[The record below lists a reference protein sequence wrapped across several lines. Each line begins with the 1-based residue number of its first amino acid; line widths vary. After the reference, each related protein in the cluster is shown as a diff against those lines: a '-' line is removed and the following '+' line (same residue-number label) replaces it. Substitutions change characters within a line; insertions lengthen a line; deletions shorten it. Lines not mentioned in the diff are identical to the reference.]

1 MLNSKIARKLVSA
14 VALSA
19 LAFGTIAGTST
30 YTVQAEEKVPE
41 VENIIFLIG
50 DGMGPAYMTAYRY
63 YTDDPSSQL
72 MEETVFDPYL
82 TGMQKVYS
90 ADPYYDGGE
99 DDVKENIPDSAATAT
114 AIASGVKTY
123 NGAIGVDLDQQE
135 VKTVLEA
142 AKEAGMAT
150 GLVATSQINHAT
162 PAAFGSHDESRQ
174 NYNEIANDYVDNQ
187 IDGEPVVD
195 VLLGGG
201 TDYFVREDRDLTEE
215 FQQEGYSY
223 VTTTDELLADE
234 NEQVLGLF
242 APVGLDKAID
252 RPQEQPSLEQMTES
266 ALDRLEEDEDGFF
279 LMVEGSQIDWAGHDN
294 DIVAAMSEMGDF
306 ARAFETAIEF
316 AKENEN
322 TLVITTADH
331 STGGLSIGRGGPYV
345 WNPEFIHAA
354 EKTPDYMAALIAEE
368 GQDVEQ
374 VLTDNIGFELTEEEI
389 QSVID
394 AKEAAPEEE
403 VLREVDNA
411 IEHIFNV
418 RSGTGWTTSGH
429 TGVDV
434 NVYAYGPGSEMFQG
448 LIDNTDQAENLFKI
462 IGEPMETEDGAEED
476 EAEEGG
482 EMADTASP
490 YPGWMFAGLALT
502 ATGCLF
508 FYRRKHVQ

>member
-1 MLNSKIARKLVSA
+1 MKKRMTKKFA
-14 VALSA
+14 A
-19 LAFGTIAGTST
+19 LAAVSTLAAGIAAP
-30 YTVQAEEKVPE
+30 VAPLPVAAAEEKVPE
-41 VENIIFLIG
+41 AENVIVLIG
-50 DGMGPAYMTAYRY
+50 DGMGPVYPTAYRY

-99 DDVKENIPDSAATAT
+99 DDEKENIPDSAATAT
-114 AIASGVKTY
+114 SMASGIKTY

-135 VKTVLEA
+135 TKTVLEA

-162 PAAFGSHDESRQ
+162 PAAYGSHDESRH
-174 NYNEIANDYVDNQ
+174 NYNEIADDYVDNQ
-187 IDGEPVVD
+187 INGEPVVD

-201 TDYFVREDRDLTEE
+201 TDYFARDDRDLTKE
-215 FQQEGYSY
+215 FEQEGYSY

-252 RPQEQPSLEQMTES
+252 RPQEQPSLKQMTEA
-266 ALDRLEEDEDGFF
+266 ALERLKQDEDGFF

-294 DIVAAMSEMGDF
+294 DVVGAMSEMEDF
-306 ARAFETAIEF
+306 AGAFETAIAF

-331 STGGLSIGRGGPYV
+331 STGGMSIGRGGPYT

-394 AKEAAPEEE
+394 AKEEAPEEE
-403 VLREVDNA
+403 VLTEVDNA

-434 NVYAYGPGSEMFQG
+434 PVYAYGPGSEMFQG
-448 LIDNTDQAENLFKI
+448 LIDNTDQAENIFKI

-476 EAEEGG
+476 EEEGG
-482 EMADTASP
+482 ELADTASSDP
-490 YPGWMFAGLALT
+490 AWMLAGIALT
-502 ATGCLF
+502 AAGGIF
-508 FYRRKHVQ
+508 FYRRQHA